1 MPFLSLM
8 TKTIDDILWRM
19 PWRPLTHPRDV
30 PALQLQLERELAEG
44 HPLWGKD
51 IEVVGRRVDND
62 DVLVLCCDG
71 AMVVVHLDWATG
83 PHNNPAEYPSVITY
97 QSLAEFHQVM
107 DSDAH
112 EYGDDD

>member
-1 MPFLSLM
+1 
-8 TKTIDDILWRM
+8 M

-44 HPLWGKD
+44 HPLWGND